1 LSSFSGPL
9 QVRIL
14 DVPRDGR
21 VTAELLKPFRYD
33 PGSGE
38 GPIEA
43 PAGFVTDFASVPWGL
58 WNLEPP
64 LGDAAKAAV
73 VHDYLYASSG
83 LSGRFSRARA
93 DGLFRQA
100 LADSGVPAWK
110 RFVLWAAVRQGGAGG
125 WGH

>member
-1 LSSFSGPL
+1 
-9 QVRIL
+9 
-14 DVPRDGR
+14 
-21 VTAELLKPFRYD
+21 
-33 PGSGE
+33 
-38 GPIEA
+38 
-43 PAGFVTDFASVPWGL
+43 
-58 WNLEPP
+58 
-64 LGDAAKAAV
+64 

-110 RFVLWAAVRQGGAGG
+110 RFVLWAAVRLGGAGG